1 MVKGVAAMTRISG
14 RFLIVF
20 VTFVAGISSASLWV
34 HFRNQHRAG
43 AAKPAGPRRAYVRGT
58 HYDAA
63 RGSLWEFTSSDGREF
78 KRWTITCGSPDSA
91 RQKMTELLTSST
103 EIVLRDPVRDAQG
116 RQIGEDVVAA
126 FPASDTENG
135 VASLF
140 HVDESE
146 YLVQIT
152 SNSLSNILDFRTDLK
167 P

>member
-1 MVKGVAAMTRISG
+1 MTRIG
-14 RFLIVF
+14 VRFLIVF
-20 VTFVAGISSASLWV
+20 LAFVVGISSASLWV
-34 HFRNQHRAG
+34 YFHNQQRAV
-43 AAKPAGPRRAYVRGT
+43 AVKPAGLRRAYERRT

-78 KRWTITCGSPDSA
+78 KRWTITCGSPAGA
-91 RQKMTELLTSST
+91 RRKMTELLTGAT
-103 EIVLRDPVRDAQG
+103 KIVLRDPVRDAQG
-116 RQIGEDVVAA
+116 REIGEEVVAA

-140 HVDESE
+140 HVNESE

-152 SNSLSNILDFRTDLK
+152 SSSLSNILDFRTDLK